1 MQQQMPTVDQALE
14 TSAGV
19 VLPWGQIDSMVIRS
33 SAESSHA
40 LVLLDLKLTRPEV
53 APVLRDSRPG
63 LSHQRLGRWSSA
75 AGSTAAMTAL
85 GPENWAVAL
94 FVGAAAGLVTSKIAS
109 AHGFGDE
116 AVEAVAPEASRSV
129 GIAVG
134 IDTETFEPY
143 GFYGDIDRFEDVV
156 GELNVAAMFTEVRDE
171 ALGRAWEAACLDN
184 APTSRSDDSDDWWA
198 YWLAYR
204 ETTRQNRR
212 NTV

>member
-1 MQQQMPTVDQALE
+1 MPTVDQALE
-14 TSAGV
+14 TSAGL

-33 SAESSHA
+33 STESTHA
-40 LVLLDLKLTRPEV
+40 LVLLDLRLTRPE
-53 APVLRDSRPG
+53 AKASLRGSQPG

-94 FVGAAAGLVTSKIAS
+94 FVGAAAGLVTSKIGS
-109 AHGFGDE
+109 ARGFSDE
-116 AVEAVAPEASRSV
+116 AVEEMAPEASRSV

-134 IDTETFEPY
+134 IDTETFEPSA
-143 GFYGDIDRFEDVV
+143 FYGDIDRFEDVV
-156 GELNVAAMFTEVRDE
+156 CELNVAVLFTEVRDE
-171 ALGRAWEAACLDN
+171 ALSRAWDAACLDN
-184 APTSRSDDSDDWWA
+184 APTKRSDDSDDWWA

-204 ETTRQNRR
+204 EVTRQNRR